1 MFRLGTGNTEKFQE
15 DNTLWQIVSCSE
27 SHLCL
32 GLICALTG
40 NGKIKRKEIRSAQSS
55 DDIDSFAFSYS
66 AAIQAK
72 STKWHIMKN
81 IGAEDILNGWVQTF
95 LESSSNLY
103 ESRSLTRPWNSIEM
117 KFLYMILKGE
127 VILKNLTSVWYWHKL
142 RRSCNIFSAIHSD
155 QRKKKHIS
163 LATYT
168 L

>member
-103 ESRSLTRPWNSIEM
+103 ESRSLTRPWNSMRWNSYIW
-117 KFLYMILKGE
+117 FLRGKLLWRIWPQYDIGTNWE
-127 VILKNLTSVWYWHKL
+127 DHVIYLFSHSFRPKKKK
-142 RRSCNIFSAIHSD
+142 NIFP
-155 QRKKKHIS
+155 
-163 LATYT
+163 
-168 L
+168 